1 VSRALDAISPP
12 RLGGTF
18 RRLLASSWVSNLGD
32 GLSLAAGPL
41 LVASQTKDPIVVAAA
56 AFLQRLPWLMF
67 GLFAGV
73 VADRVDRRLVVV
85 VADSTRV
92 AVLLTLAVSCLTDS
106 LHIWVILLCML
117 LLGTA
122 ETFADITSSAI
133 LPMVVASGD
142 LGIANSRLVSGYIT
156 ANQLIGPPIGA
167 VLFTAGR
174 ASPFIGAAVL
184 MGAGASLMWRVTG
197 TRPTE
202 GTSKEP
208 VRQQIL
214 EGMRWLW
221 HHPPVRTLALT
232 IVSFNVTFGAAWS
245 VLVLYA
251 KQRLGLDDLGFGLLT
266 TMSAVGGVGGTI
278 VYARIEARWSL
289 AGIMRTGLIIET
301 FTHLALAVTRS
312 QVAAMVVFVAFGAHA
327 AIWATTSTSVRQR
340 AVPTEVQGRVGSVY
354 MIGVQL
360 GLLIGTGIGGAI
372 AQRWGVTA
380 PFWFAF
386 VGSALILATIWR
398 SLRHIAHAE

>member
-73 VADRVDRRLVVV
+73 VADRVDRRFVVV
-85 VADSTRV
+85 IADSTRV
-92 AVLLTLAVSCLTDS
+92 AVLLTLALSCLTDS

-167 VLFTAGR
+167 VLFAAGR
-174 ASPFIGAAVL
+174 SSPFIGAAVL

-202 GTSKEP
+202 GPSKEP

-266 TMSAVGGVGGTI
+266 TMSAVGGIVGTMA
-278 VYARIEARWSL
+278 YARVEARWSL
-289 AGIMRTGLIIET
+289 ADIMRTGLIIET

-386 VGSALILATIWR
+386 VGSVLILATIWR